1 MPILLLLLIGVG
13 LGVGLFFTVKYMAVI
28 ATVTAII
35 ISGITVIILASVWM
49 GTSYCL
55 QKLGHYPRKAK
66 QAYQQVESDLNQI
79 AGDLTEIRLQ
89 LDDIAPYLRDMEFL
103 RFARQNRKAA
113 N

>member
-1 MPILLLLLIGVG
+1 MPILLLLLI
-13 LGVGLFFTVKYMAVI
+13 GVGLFFTVKYMAVI

-35 ISGITVIILASVWM
+35 ISGITVITLASVWM
-49 GTSYCL
+49 GTTYCL
-55 QKLGHYPRKAK
+55 QKSGHYPRKAK

-89 LDDIAPYLRDMEFL
+89 LDDIAPYLRDIEFL
-103 RFARQNRKAA
+103 RYARQNHKAE

>member
-1 MPILLLLLIGVG
+1 MPLLLLLLIGVG
-13 LGVGLFFTVKYMAVI
+13 FFFTVKYMAVI

-35 ISGITVIILASVWM
+35 ISGITVITLASVWM

-55 QKLGHYPRKAK
+55 QKSGYHPRKSK
-66 QAYQQVESDLNQI
+66 QAYHQVESGLDQV

-89 LDDIAPYLRDMEFL
+89 LDDIAPYLRDIEFL
-103 RFARQNRKAA
+103 KYARQNRKAA

>member
-1 MPILLLLLIGVG
+1 MPLLLLLLIGVG
-13 LGVGLFFTVKYMAVI
+13 FFFTVKYMAVI

-35 ISGITVIILASVWM
+35 ISGITVITLASVWM

-55 QKLGHYPRKAK
+55 QKSGYHPGKAK

-79 AGDLTEIRLQ
+79 AGDLAEIRLQ
-89 LDDIAPYLRDMEFL
+89 LDDVAPYLRDMEFL
-103 RFARQNRKAA
+103 RYARQNRKAA

>member
-1 MPILLLLLIGVG
+1 MPLLLLLLIGVG
-13 LGVGLFFTVKYMAVI
+13 LFFIVKYMAVI

-35 ISGITVIILASVWM
+35 ISGITVITLASVWM

-55 QKLGHYPRKAK
+55 QKSGYRPRNSK
-66 QAYQQVESDLNQI
+66 QAYHQVESGLNQI

-89 LDDIAPYLRDMEFL
+89 LNDVAPYLRDMEFL
-103 RFARQNRKAA
+103 RYARRNRKVE

>member
-1 MPILLLLLIGVG
+1 MPLLLLLLIGI
-13 LGVGLFFTVKYMAVI
+13 GLFFIVKYIAVI

-35 ISGITVIILASVWM
+35 ISGITVITLASVWM

-55 QKLGHYPRKAK
+55 QKIGYHSRETK
-66 QAYQQVESDLNQI
+66 QTYHQVESDLNQI
-79 AGDLTEIRLQ
+79 AGDLTELRLQ

-103 RFARQNRKAA
+103 RYARQHRKTE

>member
-1 MPILLLLLIGVG
+1 MPLLLLLLI
-13 LGVGLFFTVKYMAVI
+13 GVGLFFTVKYMAVI

-35 ISGITVIILASVWM
+35 ISGITVITLASVWM
-49 GTSYCL
+49 GTTYCL

-79 AGDLTEIRLQ
+79 AGDLTEIRSQ

-103 RFARQNRKAA
+103 NYARRNRE
-113 N
+113 